1 MSDKQAVEISG
12 ELKLEFDGKTCIK
25 CHYKR
30 QPTDNAPEWACPS
43 CGVAYVKAEAA
54 IQEEQAQLGL
64 QNRIERVKFIEEN
77 EKLDPKEQAS
87 VKADKLIAKQIYILI
102 FFGGIT
108 GGITFL
114 IGMAMAF
121 KHHNFLGK
129 QNWAHSHFAWQVKA
143 FWDATLWAGVGF
155 LVVLAGFIAS
165 IKNSFKDGLG
175 SGYEVYGQLFGWL
188 FDPFFIK
195 CLAVGGV
202 VIVMAGVWHLVR
214 MIQGYRALQR
224 DEPI

>member
-1 MSDKQAVEISG
+1 MTDKQTAEISDT
-12 ELKLEFDGKTCIK
+12 LKIEFDGKTCIK

-30 QPTDNAPEWACPS
+30 QPTDSAPEWACPS

-54 IQEEQAQLGL
+54 EKEEQAQLGL

-77 EKLDPKEQAS
+77 EKIDPKEQTRS
-87 VKADKLIAKQIYILI
+87 KADKLIAKQIYILI

-108 GGITFL
+108 GGITFI

-129 QNWAHSHFAWQVKA
+129 PNWVHSHFAWQVKA
-143 FWDATLWAGVGF
+143 FWDATRWAGVGLF
-155 LVVLAGFIAS
+155 IVLAGFFVS
-165 IKNSFKDGLG
+165 IKNSFKGGLG
-175 SGYEVYGQLFGWL
+175 TGYEVYGQLFGWI
-188 FDPFFIK
+188 FDPFFMK

-202 VIVMAGVWHLVR
+202 LTIMAGVWHLVR

-224 DEPI
+224 NEPV